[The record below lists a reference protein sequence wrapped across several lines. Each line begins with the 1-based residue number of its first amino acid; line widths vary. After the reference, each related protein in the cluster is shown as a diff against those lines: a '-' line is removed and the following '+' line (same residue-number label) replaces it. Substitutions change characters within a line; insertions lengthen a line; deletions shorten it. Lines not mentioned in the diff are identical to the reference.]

1 MRGNKEDLKICV
13 MIWDKCR
20 YFKNHYINPS
30 QETWLKWL
38 RNQGALDVSRRTI
51 NRYFRA
57 AENRIQI
64 TRIRRVKHDAI
75 KGMMFL
81 TTLYALAYIGLLL
94 LYQNGIITW
103 DQLKVYLKNA
113 MPFKARVPKKE
124 KKGISPGEPGFLK
137 NHTYYGEPKKEP
149 G

>member
-1 MRGNKEDLKICV
+1 MRGTKEALLLCTI
-13 MIWDKCR
+13 IWDKCE
-20 YFKNHYINPS
+20 YYKKHYVNPS
-30 QETWLKWL
+30 QETWLRWL
-38 RNQGALDVSRRTI
+38 RNQGGLEVSRRTI

-64 TRIRRVKHDAI
+64 TRIRRVKHHPI

-81 TTLYALAYIGLLL
+81 TTLYSVSYLGLLL
-94 LYQNGIITW
+94 LYQTGRITW
-103 DQLKVYLKNA
+103 DQLKIYLKNA
-113 MPFKARVPKKE
+113 MTFKARVPKKQ